1 MNAYGAAEVDDPGVN
16 DSEVNDADVL
26 VEVREH
32 IGWITLNRPDRM
44 NAVNVAL
51 ARALGAALTGLGQRT
66 DVHAVIIRGS
76 GGNFCA
82 GGDFDEVQRLR
93 ADGPEALRTLFT
105 TFKEACDVIAG
116 LPVPVVAAVD
126 GVAMAGGFE
135 LMQAADIVLV
145 CEQAR
150 IADNHVNF
158 GMIPGGGSTARLPRI
173 LGRQQALGLLLSGDK
188 FSGIEAV
195 RIGLAYR
202 AFAPEV
208 FHDSVQAFAARLAG
222 RDRSALTAIKELVV
236 AGLDTDLATANRHET
251 DAVVARLS
259 GSAGQAGVSAFKN
272 RETT

>member
-1 MNAYGAAEVDDPGVN
+1 MTAHDDREVT
-16 DSEVNDADVL
+16 DADVTSAEVL

-32 IGWITLNRPDRM
+32 VGWITLNRPDRM
-44 NAVNVAL
+44 NAINVAL
-51 ARALGAALTGLGQRT
+51 AEALATALADLGQRT
-66 DVHAVIIRGS
+66 DVHAIVIRGA

-82 GGDFDEVQRLR
+82 GGDFDEVQQLR
-93 ADGPEALRTLFT
+93 AKGPDALRTLFT
-105 TFKEACDVIAG
+105 TFKGACDVIAG

-135 LMQAADIVLV
+135 LMQAVDIVLV
-145 CEQAR
+145 TEQAR

-173 LGRQQALGLLLSGDK
+173 LGRQQALGLLLSGEK
-188 FSGIEAV
+188 ISGTDAV

-208 FHDSVQAFAARLAG
+208 FDESVQAFAGRLAG
-222 RDRSALTAIKELVV
+222 RDRSALSAIKELVV

-251 DAVVARLS
+251 DAVVTRLS

-272 RETT
+272 RETS